1 MDSGQRRTES
11 LAVTCLYTGEPVSR
25 ASPGSVRM
33 EGTSPG
39 EHGELCRG
47 MKILFLAEARLSS
60 FWQLIVDE
68 KKQIF
73 TSEKFLL
80 MASEDGELPLP

>member
-1 MDSGQRRTES
+1 MSWGD
-11 LAVTCLYTGEPVSR
+11 LF
-25 ASPGSVRM
+25 
-33 EGTSPG
+33 
-39 EHGELCRG
+39 
-47 MKILFLAEARLSS
+47 FLAEAKLSS

-80 MASEDGELPLP
+80 MASEDGELLPC